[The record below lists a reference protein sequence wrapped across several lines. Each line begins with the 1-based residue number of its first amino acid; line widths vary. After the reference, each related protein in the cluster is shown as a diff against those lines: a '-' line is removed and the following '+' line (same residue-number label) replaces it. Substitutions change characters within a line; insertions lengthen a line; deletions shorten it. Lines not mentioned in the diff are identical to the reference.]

1 MAWSV
6 KPLRDA
12 VDHFQLTFNKIYIL
26 HGTLYTFAYIK
37 LSQGLL
43 SSEGSSSALFLFI
56 FKEIDFMWWWYF
68 CMFVHPLLLNQ
79 SLSSKL
85 TDK

>member
-1 MAWSV
+1 M
-6 KPLRDA
+6 
-12 VDHFQLTFNKIYIL
+12 FNKIYIL

-43 SSEGSSSALFLFI
+43 SSEGSFLALFLF
-56 FKEIDFMWWWYF
+56 FLKEIDFMWLWYF
-68 CMFVHPLLLNQ
+68 CMFVHPLILNQ
-79 SLSSKL
+79 SLCSKL

>member
-1 MAWSV
+1 MVCSL
-6 KPLRDA
+6 KPLCA
-12 VDHFQLTFNKIYIL
+12 TIDHFQLMSNKIYIL
-26 HGTLYTFAYIK
+26 HGTLYAFAYIK

-43 SSEGSSSALFLFI
+43 SSEGSFLALFLLFL
-56 FKEIDFMWWWYF
+56 KKIDFMWWWYF
-68 CMFVHPLLLNQ
+68 CMLVHPLILNQ